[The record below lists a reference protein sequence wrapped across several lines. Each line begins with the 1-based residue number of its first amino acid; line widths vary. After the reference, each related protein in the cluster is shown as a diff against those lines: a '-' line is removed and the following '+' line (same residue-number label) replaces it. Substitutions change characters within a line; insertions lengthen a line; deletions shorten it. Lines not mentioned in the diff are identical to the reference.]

1 MIYRTKHNK
10 DNPYFMMNRTAVH
23 DDNLSFKAVG
33 ILTYLLSK
41 PDDWTVQE
49 MDLAQR
55 HTDGTSAVRSGL
67 QELRLAG
74 YLKAMPK
81 RDKLGK
87 VIEWETHVYESPHLA
102 PVDDAEQEEKTHNVE
117 NPHSGEPTSWKIADI
132 VSKDSLV
139 SIDLSSSS
147 NGQSPTKNGIKKPDM
162 NTIPPPP
169 TLGEIV
175 AMWESNIGLLTPIIA
190 DEIKDLYKTYGGR
203 EFEIAIEQACLKGA
217 RHAKYIAATLQ
228 GRKEGSNNANTNYPS
243 QQTSRNGSGR
253 PAKTNGT
260 GRATQQILSDE
271 DARLMAEWAAANT

>member
-74 YLKAMPK
+74 YIKAMPK
-81 RDKLGK
+81 RDPLGK
-87 VIEWETHVYESPHLA
+87 VIEWETHVFEAPPLA
-102 PVDDAEQEEKTHNVE
+102 PVDEAEGDEETHNVE
-117 NPHSGEPTSWKIADI
+117 NPHSGKPTIRETADI
-132 VSKDSLV
+132 VSNDSLV
-139 SIDLSSSS
+139 SIDLSSNSS
-147 NGQSPTKNGIKKPDM
+147 NGQSPKPKGPKKPDM
-162 NTIPPPP
+162 NNLPQPPS
-169 TLGEIV
+169 LGEINRLW
-175 AMWESNIGLLTPIIA
+175 MNNIGPIGPIQA
-190 DEIKDLYKTYGGR
+190 EMIEDLYKNYGG
-203 EFEIAIEQACLKGA
+203 FEMDLAIRAAVTANARSMNYVQGTLKG
-217 RHAKYIAATLQ
+217 R
-228 GRKEGSNNANTNYPS
+228 RNGSANHTS
-243 QQTSRNGSGR
+243 KQTSRNGSGR

-260 GRATQQILSDE
+260 GRVTQPALSAD
-271 DARLMAEWAAANT
+271 DAALMAEWAAANT